1 MNKEREVLVMVWK
14 LKDFYLNK
22 DNYIN
27 NFYSNSYKSHMIIR
41 GL

>member
-27 NFYSNSYKSHMIIR
+27 NFYSNP
-41 GL
+41 